1 MNINLNRRKISF
13 ILCSIA
19 TLLVVVHSIVLGIYF
34 YIDDS
39 DTFDF
44 IRLID
49 LDYEGNI
56 PTLFSVFLFIVSGA
70 LFALIYRAE
79 KLSESKYA
87 LYWLGLS
94 YIFIFLGVDEGSRL
108 HEEIGDL
115 FEELVDSSGL
125 LYFPWVI
132 PYGIAFLLATA
143 IYFRFYLTL
152 ERSLQIR
159 LFLCASLFLGGAIG
173 VEMLSAV
180 QADKL
185 GTSSWPY
192 SILYTIEESLEMAG
206 LILLIDTLMR
216 RIKQIKG
223 DISLIII

>member
-1 MNINLNRRKISF
+1 MTITLNRRSIVF
-13 ILCSIA
+13 VLCLIA
-19 TLLVVVHSIVLGIYF
+19 ALLVIIHSMVLGIYF

-56 PTLFSVFLFIVSGA
+56 PTLFSVFLFMFNGGLLAIIYKAAKQSG
-70 LFALIYRAE
+70 
-79 KLSESKYA
+79 SDYA

-94 YIFIFLGVDEGSRL
+94 CIFIFLGVDEGSRL

-115 FEELVDSSGL
+115 FESIVDSSGL

-132 PYGIAFLLATA
+132 PYGTAFILATVV
-143 IYFRFYLTL
+143 YFKFFLSLDRN
-152 ERSLQIR
+152 LQIR
-159 LFLCASLFLGGAIG
+159 LVLCAGLFLGGAVG
-173 VEMLSAV
+173 VEMLSAE

-185 GTSSWPY
+185 GTSSLPY

-206 LILLIDTLMR
+206 LILLVNTLLR
-216 RIKQIKG
+216 EIQQKPHK
-223 DISLIII
+223 ISLQFN